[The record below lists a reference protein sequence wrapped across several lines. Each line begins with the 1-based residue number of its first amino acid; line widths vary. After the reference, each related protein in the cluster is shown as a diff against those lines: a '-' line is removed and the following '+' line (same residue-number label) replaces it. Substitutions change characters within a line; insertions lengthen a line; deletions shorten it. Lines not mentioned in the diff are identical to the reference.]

1 VSAQAWCGVI
11 IVAAGASSR
20 MGGVDKQFAPLAG
33 RPALAWAGAAF
44 EGAPGVDAMV
54 IVANPATVDRAQAL
68 GREAGWRKLVA
79 VTPGG
84 ARRQDSA
91 ELGLAALEAAA
102 TAAGARIDLVM
113 VHDGARPLVSEALIA
128 RGIQAGRAQR
138 AAIAAVPARD
148 TIKVV
153 DLNRQI
159 RATPARE
166 TVWVAQTPQVFRHD
180 LLATAYRAAREQGLA
195 VTDDAALLEALDLP
209 VYVFE
214 GETRN
219 IKITTPEDL
228 IIAEALLAAG
238 PGADPD

>member
-1 VSAQAWCGVI
+1 MSAGAWCGVI

-44 EGAPGVDAMV
+44 EAAPGVDAIV
-54 IVANPATVDRAQAL
+54 IVANPATVERAQAL

-84 ARRQDSA
+84 ARRQNSA

-102 TAAGARIDLVM
+102 AAAGARIDLVM
-113 VHDGARPLVSEALIA
+113 VHDGARPLVSGALIA
-128 RGIQAGRAQR
+128 RGISAGRMQR

-148 TIKVV
+148 TVKVV
-153 DLNRQI
+153 DLDRRI
-159 RATPARE
+159 RATPERD
-166 TVWVAQTPQVFRHD
+166 TVWLAQTPQVFRHD
-180 LLATAYRAAREQGLA
+180 LLATAYRAAREQRLS

-238 PGADPD
+238 AG